1 MLGVKLELNSS
12 ISNAKSRLTFWFN
25 KNVTL
30 ISRLSRMDRVKVV
43 LSRTVT
49 SCAEFISRTLLSHYS
64 ASTVFTELVVPKL
77 PELKLY
83 MFLCQL
89 N

>member
-1 MLGVKLELNSS
+1 
-12 ISNAKSRLTFWFN
+12 
-25 KNVTL
+25 
-30 ISRLSRMDRVKVV
+30 MDRVKVV

-64 ASTVFTELVVPKL
+64 ASTVSTELVVPKL
-77 PELKLY
+77 LELKLY